1 MLNSKALT
9 LQNMRQFQTISRPR
23 HLRYMFFIDSNYP
36 HEKLKELLSGLQ
48 RDWGGRYNPVIP
60 VEEGKISESYIQLL
74 SYYDPDFVF
83 YSETVDLETIQK
95 LKLFNPKGYYNL
107 DSVPPEE
114 NIYGVDL
121 MYFLSH
127 FDRTERIIMPSAL
140 WQTKSILLDYLDLNF
155 GIRSNGTV
163 SDNNIAKHYHQIN
176 LNEKNFADF
185 HEIVYNE
192 RPINRTLLSRNNLN
206 TVILRSLEHAQ
217 YNDFILVIA
226 KDTSSISDL
235 LYYWNRLLYQ
245 GDNAYYITLEQ
256 LELLVQDKYFGNVIY
271 GAVSGDFIKVCST
284 SISEEELKSIIKNL
298 LSPISKG
305 KPFIYNDCSNF
316 PYQILDANGLYERNF
331 GESETLQTFVGQKA
345 LYAIPPLSFASNIS
359 FYPQKWAVDIDITSI
374 VDDKT
379 KILRMPFTYDIYNVL
394 PNSEGRI
401 NKKRSVSLFIHGQ
414 NTASHLKI
422 LIPEIRQVV
431 SQIISRP
438 VIHGQSSDTVFVET
452 ALHDDSRRLMSFINL
467 FNGEFS
473 TINDFFTDNF
483 WVSLLEEYAITNRA
497 AGSAFTFNDLKV
509 RAITKLVE
517 AGYVFTPREE
527 SRINEENLELGLK
540 NTLAELCQYQVFFK
554 GYLLKCNQCSSTFY
568 YHLNEVDET
577 VKCKG
582 CLQSFTMPVE
592 PNFAYKLNDLIKN
605 NIYRSKTERDGNLT
619 VIRTLASIAARS
631 RRSFQFSPQ
640 INLYLSFS
648 DRKPHTDIDIFC
660 ISDGKLIIGEAKHSS
675 NAFFEKNSDGLN
687 SLQVLANIAKI
698 IRPDKLIISCYE
710 DNANKL
716 DNARKTLEGLFYE
729 HPYAPE
735 IEIKLLSKPND
746 FALGQHRYFYY

>member
-114 NIYGVDL
+114 NIYGVDS

-438 VIHGQSSDTVFVET
+438 VIHGQSSDT
-452 ALHDDSRRLMSFINL
+452 
-467 FNGEFS
+467 
-473 TINDFFTDNF
+473 
-483 WVSLLEEYAITNRA
+483 
-497 AGSAFTFNDLKV
+497 
-509 RAITKLVE
+509 
-517 AGYVFTPREE
+517 
-527 SRINEENLELGLK
+527 
-540 NTLAELCQYQVFFK
+540 
-554 GYLLKCNQCSSTFY
+554 FY